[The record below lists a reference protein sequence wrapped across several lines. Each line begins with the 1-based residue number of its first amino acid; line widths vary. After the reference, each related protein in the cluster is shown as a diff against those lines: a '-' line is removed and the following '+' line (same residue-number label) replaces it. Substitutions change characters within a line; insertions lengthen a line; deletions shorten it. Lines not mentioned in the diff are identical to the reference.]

1 MNKLLK
7 VVMLIAVIGYV
18 ISPAD
23 AVPGPV
29 DDLIVMLL
37 GIMAN
42 KKINKAK
49 KSGDVYET
57 TGVEL

>member
-1 MNKLLK
+1 MSKFLKL
-7 VVMLIAVIGYV
+7 VMFIGVIGY
-18 ISPAD
+18 ILSPAD

-42 KKINKAK
+42 KKISKAK
-49 KSGDVYET
+49 ETGNVYET